1 MIIPIENSLLYIQPL
16 FLAAEDKGSLPELR
30 RVIVAYENNV
40 IMEETLEQALNAIF
54 GGRRTAPTSSSAI
67 STSTHRLSIQDIAKE
82 AEQVFERAKSLQKQ
96 GDWAGYGESL
106 KKLEQLLKQM
116 AGK

>member
-1 MIIPIENSLLYIQPL
+1 
-16 FLAAEDKGSLPELR
+16 
-30 RVIVAYENNV
+30 
-40 IMEETLEQALNAIF
+40 
-54 GGRRTAPTSSSAI
+54 
-67 STSTHRLSIQDIAKE
+67 LSIQDIAKE